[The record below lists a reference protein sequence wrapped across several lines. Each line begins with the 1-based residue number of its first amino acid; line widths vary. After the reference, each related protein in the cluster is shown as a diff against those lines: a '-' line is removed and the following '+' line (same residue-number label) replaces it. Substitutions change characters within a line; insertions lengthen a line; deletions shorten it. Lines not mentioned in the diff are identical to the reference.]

1 MAKSRLLGSDF
12 VGGEMTGYRTET
24 PGGWIPLLK
33 ETQQLSKSNS
43 YITNHKGENLLVSPK
58 QSHRNAP
65 MTEVMLQ
72 ERIRNEAPYT
82 LTRFPF
88 FSKHCCSKA
97 LSTLTRFQKYAFSL
111 SSKTHRSICVH
122 TKVFVRFR
130 LLQRTVVLT
139 VVSLYNN

>member
-1 MAKSRLLGSDF
+1 
-12 VGGEMTGYRTET
+12 
-24 PGGWIPLLK
+24 
-33 ETQQLSKSNS
+33 
-43 YITNHKGENLLVSPK
+43 
-58 QSHRNAP
+58 

-72 ERIRNEAPYT
+72 ETIRNEGEAPYT

-122 TKVFVRFR
+122 TEVFVRFR
-130 LLQRTVVLT
+130 LLQRTVVPKNRK
-139 VVSLYNN
+139 SLQQLGSIDSLGK